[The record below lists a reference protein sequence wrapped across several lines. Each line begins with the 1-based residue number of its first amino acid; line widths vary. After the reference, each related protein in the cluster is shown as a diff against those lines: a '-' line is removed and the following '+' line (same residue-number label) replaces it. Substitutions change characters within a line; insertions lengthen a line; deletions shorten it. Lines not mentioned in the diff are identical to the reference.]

1 MFKSY
6 IEAYI
11 DAHKKEA
18 LSVLED
24 IVNIESYT
32 KDSEGVNKVN
42 KRLREWLDKLG
53 FTTKII
59 ENDQYGN
66 HLIANIDGTA
76 KNGKVLLMGHMDT
89 AHPTGTLEKFPL
101 TKTEKTWHGPG
112 LSDMKSGNVSMILA
126 AKALYETHK
135 NEISKIEILLT
146 PDEEEGSP
154 ISRNIIPEYARDSK
168 AVFNLEA
175 GRPDGTVVNKRKGSA
190 HLSLEILGKAS
201 HSGAFYEDGI
211 SANDELARKMI
222 EIKQLES
229 KEKDLTINFG
239 VIKGGQ
245 SNNIVSPF
253 SSATLHLAF
262 WETEDFDEV
271 FEDIKNIVDTPY
283 IEGTRAK
290 LSGKIG
296 ILPMSE
302 TENVKKL
309 LKIYL
314 QTAEELGVHIESKP
328 TKGASDAGFAAEEGV
343 PVICGVGPVGG
354 KWHTSDEYMEINT
367 FSERTNVLAH
377 SILKAFKEL

>member
-1 MFKSY
+1 MLKSY

-76 KNGKVLLMGHMDT
+76 KNGKILLMGHMDT

-168 AVFNLEA
+168 AVFNLES

-190 HLSLEILGKAS
+190 HLSLEILGIAS

>member
-42 KRLREWLDKLG
+42 KCLREWLDKLG

-377 SILKAFKEL
+377 SILKVFKEL

>member
-1 MFKSY
+1 MHNSSINTYLSKHT
-6 IEAYI
+6 
-11 DAHKKEA
+11 DEA
-18 LSVLED
+18 LDVLKD

-32 KDSEGVNKVN
+32 KDIDGVNKVN
-42 KRLREWLDKLG
+42 KYLRDWLDTLG

-59 ENDQYGN
+59 ENEKYGN
-66 HLIANIDGTA
+66 HLIASIKGTA
-76 KNGKVLLMGHMDT
+76 NNGKILLMGHMDT

-101 TKTEKTWHGPG
+101 TKKDHTWHGPG
-112 LSDMKSGNVSMILA
+112 LSDMKSGDVSMILA
-126 AKALYETHK
+126 AKTLYDTSRDQ
-135 NEISKIEILLT
+135 ISEIEILLT

-154 ISRNIIPEYARDSK
+154 ISKNIIPEYARSAK

-190 HLSLEILGKAS
+190 HLAIEITGKAA

-222 EIKQLES
+222 EIKQLED

-245 SNNIVSPF
+245 SNNIVSP
-253 SSATLHLAF
+253 SASATLHLAF
-262 WETEDFDEV
+262 WEVEDFDNV
-271 FEDIKNIVDTPY
+271 FEAIQKIVDISY
-283 IEGTRAK
+283 IKGTEAK
-290 LSGKIG
+290 LSGEIG

-302 TENVKKL
+302 TEGVKKL
-309 LKIYL
+309 VDIYL
-314 QTAEELGVHIESKP
+314 QTAENLGVHIECKP

-354 KWHTSDEYMEINT
+354 KWHTVEEYMEIDT
-367 FSERTNVLAH
+367 FKERTLVLTH
-377 SILKAFKEL
+377 SILNAFKKL

>member
-1 MFKSY
+1 MLKSY
-6 IEAYI
+6 IEVYI

-89 AHPTGTLEKFPL
+89 AHPTGTLERFPL

-354 KWHTSDEYMEINT
+354 KWHTLDEHMEINT

>member
-1 MFKSY
+1 MLKSY

-42 KRLREWLDKLG
+42 KCLREWLDKLG

-101 TKTEKTWHGPG
+101 TKTEKKWHGPG

-377 SILKAFKEL
+377 SILKVFKEL

>member
-190 HLSLEILGKAS
+190 HLSLEILGIAS

-377 SILKAFKEL
+377 SILKVFKEL

>member
-1 MFKSY
+1 MLKSY

-42 KRLREWLDKLG
+42 KHLREWLDKLG

-302 TENVKKL
+302 TENIKKL

>member
-1 MFKSY
+1 MLKSY

-42 KRLREWLDKLG
+42 KCLREWLDKLG

-76 KNGKVLLMGHMDT
+76 KNGKILLMGHMDT

-168 AVFNLEA
+168 AVFNLES